1 MTRRPP
7 RGRPAGP
14 THPRARLTWED
25 VELIRALRAAGLS
38 YRKIARKFE
47 VSRTC
52 VFEACRWRTYW
63 R

>member
-14 THPRARLTWED
+14 AHPRALLTWDD
-25 VELIRALRAAGLS
+25 VRLIRALRAEGLS
-38 YRKIARKFE
+38 YRAIAKKFE
-47 VSRTC
+47 VSPNC
-52 VFEACRWRTYW
+52 VRHVCVWRTYW